1 MYDTFYLFFIV
12 LLKRDRDK
20 NDRQAM
26 DIMEHANLV
35 HNAPKDEDFS
45 CYSEMI
51 FC

>member
-20 NDRQAM
+20 NDSQAM

-35 HNAPKDEDFS
+35 HIMHRKMKTSHATLR
-45 CYSEMI
+45 
-51 FC
+51 